1 MVAHTLG
8 EQQLAEYALKF
19 GFGNADFS
27 SDPGKH
33 NGLNRGWIGSSLKVS
48 PFEQTVFLR
57 RLVMHQLPVSERA
70 MIEASKIV
78 EVSPVGDG
86 WEAHGKTGA
95 AYPQKPDGALDE
107 ARGFGWY
114 VGWAVKDGRTL
125 IFARLSQDERKE
137 ASPGGIRA
145 RDGLLESWPMLVT
158 SLPR

>member
-57 RLVMHQLPVSERA
+57 RLVMHQLPVSER
-70 MIEASKIV
+70 
-78 EVSPVGDG
+78 D
-86 WEAHGKTGA
+86 
-95 AYPQKPDGALDE
+95 D
-107 ARGFGWY
+107 RG
-114 VGWAVKDGRTL
+114 
-125 IFARLSQDERKE
+125 Q
-137 ASPGGIRA
+137 
-145 RDGLLESWPMLVT
+145 
-158 SLPR
+158 